1 MQESLKIIEW
11 NLNCRSDK
19 EAIIADFIK
28 DIIENEDII
37 IFTEIV
43 KSDSVLQLMKELN
56 EYNFYESYNTVGNQ
70 IIIATKRNIKVTRI
84 ISKIPKTSIYNAPDF
99 LHIEIMINRVK
110 YQILGIRI
118 RIDDGSEDDYKE
130 RRKQFEY
137 FSNYVSDL
145 DNVIIL
151 GDFNNSYI
159 RGDLNASY
167 SETKKLYEK
176 NDSVKPRVTRFFNYQ
191 MMKEIIGED
200 IKTFTPSNKKSWGI
214 KIIDNNFDYGYI
226 QNDHLM
232 VSKNISVE
240 KVEYDWGFIDKNKE
254 KYLSMDVDKTGR
266 INVEKGYP
274 DHAVLRARLKLH
286 LPN

>member
-1 MQESLKIIEW
+1 MQKSLKIIEW
-11 NLNCRSDK
+11 NLNCQSDK
-19 EAIIADFIK
+19 KVKIAGFIK
-28 DIIENEDII
+28 DRIENEDII

-70 IIIATKRNIKVTRI
+70 IIIATRRNIKVTRI
-84 ISKIPKTSIYNAPDF
+84 ISKIPKISIYNAPNF
-99 LHIEIMINRVK
+99 LHIEIMINGVK

-159 RGDLNASY
+159 RGDLKS
-167 SETKKLYEK
+167 SHSRTKKLYKK
-176 NDSVKPRVTRFFNYQ
+176 NNKGEPLPTRFFNYQ
-191 MMKEIIGED
+191 MMKDIIGED

-214 KIIDNNFDYGYI
+214 KLIDNNFDYGYI

-240 KVEYDWGFIDKNKE
+240 EVEYDWDFVDKNKG

-266 INVEKGYP
+266 IDVEKGYP
-274 DHAVLRARLKLH
+274 DHAVLRVKLKLH
-286 LPN
+286 LPT